1 SKEGEKFTN
10 QSAKPMLKQIINH
23 DTERGVITCHS
34 LNESPEY
41 ADFKLNIDDV
51 IKLFYVIDKSRNISK
66 KSYY

>member
-1 SKEGEKFTN
+1 
-10 QSAKPMLKQIINH
+10 MLKQIINH